1 MKILHVIESLKIGG
15 AERLLSEML
24 PLMAQHHQVTLL
36 VNRDIDNDFSR
47 QVKIAGVR
55 VEVLKNVG
63 VHSPKNILRLRKA
76 FQNYDVV
83 HVHLFPTSYWA
94 ALASMFSS
102 VPLVFTEHSTSNR
115 RRGKWYFRPIE
126 QFVYSRF
133 QRVISISQQ
142 TQDALTDWLRTSRD
156 SSRFIVVNNGI
167 NLSAFSHLHRQKD
180 YPHTLVMV
188 SRFVASK
195 DQETVIRAIALLP
208 DDVHVIFVGDGEHL
222 AHCKDYAISL
232 GIADRTHFVGSQLD
246 VASWI
251 AKADIGVQSSHWE
264 GFGLTAVEM
273 MAAGLP
279 VVASSVE
286 GLRQVVEGAGIL
298 FEAGNAQGLADAV
311 SQLLSDTD
319 YYKKIAVQCAARA
332 TDYDIRTMVEQY
344 LNVYSSLSSKGEH
357 TEKV

>member
-1 MKILHVIESLKIGG
+1 MRILHIITSLEIGG
-15 AERLLSEML
+15 AQRLLSDIL
-24 PLMAQHHQVTLL
+24 PIMAQNHEVTLL
-36 VNRDIDNDFSR
+36 VTDDLDNDFSR
-47 QVKIAGVR
+47 RVKSAGVR
-55 VEVLKNVG
+55 VITTG
-63 VHSPKNILRLRKA
+63 GIPQHSPKNIIVLRKLMKG
-76 FQNYDVV
+76 YDVV
-83 HVHLFPTSYWA
+83 HVHLFPMLYWA
-94 ALASMFSS
+94 SLASLFTS
-102 VPLVFTEHSTSNR
+102 VRLIYTEHSTSNR

-126 QFVYSRF
+126 QFIYSRF
-133 QRVISISQQ
+133 QCVISISQQ
-142 TQDALTDWLRTSRD
+142 TQNALIDWLRTSRN

-167 NLSAFSHLHRQKD
+167 NLSAFNHLHSQKV

-195 DQETVIRAIALLP
+195 DQETVIRAMALLP
-208 DDVHVIFVGDGEHL
+208 NDVHVIFVGDGENL
-222 AHCKDYAISL
+222 AHCKDYTVSL
-232 GIADRTHFVGSQLD
+232 GVADRTHFVGSQLN
-246 VASWI
+246 VASWL

-298 FEAGNAQGLADAV
+298 FEAGNAQRLADAV